1 MVGLENYEEYIDVRA
16 TDLIVQNIAEETN
29 GNIFWIEK
37 SGNIKS
43 PDIVFKKR
51 SWENKNKD
59 TLQLIKNEQYFI
71 KGIEQISLVNWF
83 IVLFFSISSL
93 FFAWYRESK

>member
-1 MVGLENYEEYIDVRA
+1 M
-16 TDLIVQNIAEETN
+16 QNIAEETN

-51 SWENKNKD
+51 SGENKDKD

>member
-1 MVGLENYEEYIDVRA
+1 MTLEQQS
-16 TDLIVQNIAEETN
+16 QNSLLNSFNETRN
-29 GNIFWIEK
+29 T
-37 SGNIKS
+37 
-43 PDIVFKKR
+43 
-51 SWENKNKD
+51 